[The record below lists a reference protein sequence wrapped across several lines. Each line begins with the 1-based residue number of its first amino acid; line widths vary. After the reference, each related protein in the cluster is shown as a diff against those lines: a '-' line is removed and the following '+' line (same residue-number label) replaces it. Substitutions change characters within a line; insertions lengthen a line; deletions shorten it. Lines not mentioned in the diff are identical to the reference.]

1 MSGRLRYRQ
10 AANAASKIEE
20 NVNERILSECHALYA
35 DPKNGETRMLPVSL
49 RTIMRGVSDYLS
61 TEISTSRE
69 KRFGLVT
76 FIDTPGLVDGDMKY
90 EFDVERALL
99 WLGDQVDLVFVFFDP
114 MGQALCKRTLNIVE
128 RLSEE
133 NGEKMRFYLSKAD
146 EAGDESDR
154 QVKISY

>member
-1 MSGRLRYRQ
+1 MSGRLRNRQ

-35 DPKNGETRMLPVSL
+35 DPKH
-49 RTIMRGVSDYLS
+49 GVSDYLS

-99 WLGDQVDLVFVFFDP
+99 WLGESNPSP
-114 MGQALCKRTLNIVE
+114 MHRSLKRDAGVE
-128 RLSEE
+128 LASRVTVML
-133 NGEKMRFYLSKAD
+133 A
-146 EAGDESDR
+146 
-154 QVKISY
+154 V